1 MPGKESPDC
10 RIQDWLQ
17 LEKRAMCV
25 TARVGGRAVTKRH
38 ISEID
43 HERLTAE
50 IANLAGLGNDELKA
64 RWKAA
69 YGVPRQH
76 KLDRMA

>member
-1 MPGKESPDC
+1 M
-10 RIQDWLQ
+10 
-17 LEKRAMCV
+17 
-25 TARVGGRAVTKRH
+25 
-38 ISEID
+38 
-43 HERLTAE
+43 RLTAE